1 MMKRVIFLVVPVF
14 LLTVLVVVVAAAMPE
29 KAAAP
34 AEVQTRLDQ
43 YIAHLSSPEAATVRL
58 AERAKKP
65 WNFHQGMSHAVFG
78 DGVHFQ
84 ADRGRTGGLP
94 LPFPP
99 RELWCVVLERGDNSA
114 DSSGRGESY
123 AVVFVGLHMSM
134 YEADWMVHEGDG
146 DVSSAEFRRA
156 LSMIGCDLGLD

>member
-1 MMKRVIFLVVPVF
+1 
-14 LLTVLVVVVAAAMPE
+14 VLAVVVAAGIPE

-43 YIAHLSSPEAATVRL
+43 YIAHLFSPEIAAVRL

-65 WNFHQGMSHAVFG
+65 WNFRQGMSHAVFG
-78 DGVHFQ
+78 GGVHFQ

-99 RELWCVVLERGDNSA
+99 RELWCVVLEREDNST
-114 DSSGRGESY
+114 DNSRSGASY

-146 DVSSAEFRRA
+146 DLSSPEFRRT
-156 LSMIGCDLGLD
+156 LSMIGCDMGLD